1 MARRPDELDNP
12 NDGRDRDKFRDN
24 DDMRDPVPPEERLDT
39 KPDTKSE
46 ARGDARE
53 SVGRNARGTDANP
66 AGPEGNDK
74 TRQRDD

>member
-24 DDMRDPVPPEERLDT
+24 DDVRDPVPPEQRVDT

-66 AGPEGNDK
+66 TGPEGNDK